1 MDVIKLY
8 GAEPANFL
16 DVGGSVTTEA
26 VSNAFRLILSDKKVE
41 AVLVN
46 IFGGIVQCD
55 VIANGIIEAVN
66 QVDLQVPLVIRLEGT
81 NAELG
86 RKLLADSG
94 LDLISANG
102 LAEAARKVV
111 LAAENR

>member
-1 MDVIKLY
+1 MH
-8 GAEPANFL
+8 
-16 DVGGSVTTEA
+16 
-26 VSNAFRLILSDKKVE
+26 
-41 AVLVN
+41 
-46 IFGGIVQCD
+46 CD

-94 LDLISANG
+94 LDLISADG